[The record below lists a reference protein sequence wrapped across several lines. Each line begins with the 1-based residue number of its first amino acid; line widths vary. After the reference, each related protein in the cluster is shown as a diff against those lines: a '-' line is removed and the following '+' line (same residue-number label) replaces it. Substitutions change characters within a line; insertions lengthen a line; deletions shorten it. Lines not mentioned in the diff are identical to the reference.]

1 MRNHSNLGVSM
12 NRLLLLVLLLG
23 FVACDKGTTPTQ
35 SLVQEETRQ
44 IQNTTQEPGTGSNTA
59 TSTSTSTTTEVDAQ
73 TAIQL
78 NDNVDLG
85 IPVGNEQHSEILISR
100 KQYVLSY
107 KHLARVLNWAAWKLE
122 LKNLGTVKRGK
133 FVPDQLLHN
142 YLQEKN
148 LGKGV
153 VTTDYTNSCFN
164 RGHTVPS
171 ADRNATNDDNNAT
184 FLMSN
189 ITPQTAFLN
198 QVAWG
203 HLEYYERALAQQGK
217 TLYIYAGPIYEREM
231 GGIGSQADIK
241 IPTKFFKII
250 VEFDALDTTHTI
262 TKNTPMTIVI
272 MPNTTSAGTYPDE
285 DRETLCNDAKRLP
298 SSKANFDDWKKYQ
311 TTIEDVENQ
320 TGLKFFEENSEQIL
334 SPIIVAA

>member
-1 MRNHSNLGVSM
+1 M
-12 NRLLLLVLLLG
+12 NRFFFLVLLLG
-23 FVACDKGTTPTQ
+23 IVACNKGVTPTQ
-35 SLVQEETRQ
+35 SLAQETQ
-44 IQNTTQEPGTGSNTA
+44 VIQSSTQGTSTGSA
-59 TSTSTSTTTEVDAQ
+59 TQSGSNDVDAQ

-78 NDNVDLG
+78 NENVDLG
-85 IPVGNEQHSEILISR
+85 IPVNKEQLSEILISR

-107 KHLARVLNWAAWKLE
+107 NHSNRVLNWAAWKLE
-122 LKNLGTVKRGK
+122 LKNLGNVKRGR
-133 FVPDQLLHN
+133 FLPDQILN
-142 YLQEKN
+142 TYLQEQN
-148 LGKGV
+148 IGKSV

-217 TLYIYAGPIYEREM
+217 TLYIYAGPIYERQM

-262 TKNTPMTIVI
+262 NKNTPMTIVI

-285 DRETLCNDAKRLP
+285 DRETLCNDSKRLP
-298 SSKANFDDWKKYQ
+298 SSKADFDDWKKYQ
-311 TTIEDVENQ
+311 TTIEDVEKQ
-320 TGLKFFEENSEQIL
+320 TGLKFFEENSAQIL

>member
-1 MRNHSNLGVSM
+1 MIHNAMRNHSNLGVSM

-23 FVACDKGTTPTQ
+23 LVACDQGTTPTQ
-35 SLVQEETRQ
+35 SLSEDSRQ
-44 IQNTTQEPGTGSNTA
+44 IQSSTQGPSTA
-59 TSTSTSTTTEVDAQ
+59 TNTEVDAQ

-85 IPVGNEQHSEILISR
+85 IPVGNNQHSEILISR

-107 KHLARVLNWAAWKLE
+107 NHINRVLNWAAWKLE
-122 LKNLGTVKRGK
+122 LKHLGIVKRGK
-133 FVPDQLLHN
+133 FAPDQLLHK
-142 YLQEKN
+142 YLQEQN

-262 TKNTPMTIVI
+262 TKNTPMTVVI

-311 TTIEDVENQ
+311 TTIEDVEKQ